1 MAAVIEMHDRWNA
14 DLSTPKLN
22 RWLEGVIQKH
32 PPPIVE
38 GRRPRPRFMRQV
50 AQRPPTFA
58 LFGNKLVSLP
68 DDYQRYLVNSLRETF
83 GLQGV
88 VVRLQMRASNNPYD
102 SKRSRE

>member
-1 MAAVIEMHDRWNA
+1 
-14 DLSTPKLN
+14 
-22 RWLEGVIQKH
+22 
-32 PPPIVE
+32 
-38 GRRPRPRFMRQV
+38 
-50 AQRPPTFA
+50 